1 MNEIFANVR
10 TVNFT
15 LPPTMSYEARD
26 LISGL
31 LQKVSALPTETLN
44 IVTHGSVRIPYTA
57 SLSTGYYLIL
67 SSTHLYLYILSHFM
81 GRQDTPHFEAIID
94 QCPKMEI
101 NYAWSIA
108 TIILGIRLHSPELP
122 SILVL
127 RNYL

>member
-1 MNEIFANVR
+1 
-10 TVNFT
+10 
-15 LPPTMSYEARD
+15 MSYEARD

-31 LQKVSALPTETLN
+31 LQNVSALPTEMLN
-44 IVTHGSVRIPYTA
+44 VVTHGSLRIPYTA

-81 GRQDTPHFEAIID
+81 GLQDFEAIID

-101 NYAWSIA
+101 NHAWSIA
-108 TIILGIRLHSPELP
+108 TIILGIQLHSPELP